1 MKHTYKIAGMTCNN
15 CKASVEKYLSKI
27 DHVSEVSVNLEKGEA
42 EVKMNKHI
50 STDIL
55 QKALPEKYTLS
66 EKKEKNVFASSSM
79 SAMPMEEEKS
89 KLQQLKPLL
98 LIIFYIATASVLLHY
113 KNWTWSAF
121 MLDFM
126 GLFYIVFSFFKMLD
140 LKGFPE
146 SFRMYDPLAKRVP
159 FYGKVYPFIE
169 TALGLMFLLRFEI
182 NIALIITLIVL
193 GITTI
198 GVTKTLLDKKS
209 IRCACLGTALKL
221 PMTEATFIEN
231 AIMIGRSVIDHFTNG
246 TVDEIHVVY
255 NYFVNVAQQ
264 EIKSET
270 LLPLAYD
277 SIEDKVVDRLYE
289 PSKESIVNTLI
300 PRHLNVQMWKYLLE
314 SYASEQAAR
323 MLSMENATSNAQDM
337 IKDLTLQFNKA
348 RQAAITTE
356 MLEIVGGA
364 EALG

>member
-1 MKHTYKIAGMTCNN
+1 MKHIYIIKGMTCGS
-15 CKASVEKYLSKI
+15 CKASVEKSLRDI
-27 DHVSEVSVNLEKGEA
+27 DDVSDVEVNLENQEA
-42 EVKMNKHI
+42 TITMDKHI
-50 STDIL
+50 DIVEL
-55 QKALPEKYTLS
+55 QKSLASKYTITQ
-66 EKKEKNVFASSSM
+66 KEVKNVFTSTQSSTFEI
-79 SAMPMEEEKS
+79 EEEKS

-98 LIIFYIATASVLLHY
+98 LIIFYIATASILLHY
-113 KNWTWSAF
+113 KNWSWSAF

-169 TALGLMFLLRFEI
+169 TALGLMFLMRFEI

-231 AIMIGRSVIDHFTNG
+231 AIMIVMAILM
-246 TVDEIHVVY
+246 
-255 NYFVNVAQQ
+255 
-264 EIKSET
+264 
-270 LLPLAYD
+270 LLN
-277 SIEDKVVDRLYE
+277 I
-289 PSKESIVNTLI
+289 
-300 PRHLNVQMWKYLLE
+300 
-314 SYASEQAAR
+314 
-323 MLSMENATSNAQDM
+323 
-337 IKDLTLQFNKA
+337 F
-348 RQAAITTE
+348 
-356 MLEIVGGA
+356 
-364 EALG
+364 